1 MDNGSAQRRVGR
13 LGIWIGVIGAIL
25 AIPLVAM
32 QFTDEVAWTSF
43 DFIVAGVLLGAAAL
57 TYELTTMN
65 KVSIAY
71 RAAVALAV
79 GTAFALVWANGAV
92 GVLGDEGNAANMI
105 FLAVFAVGFIGTV
118 IAGLKPAPMA
128 HAMAA
133 TAVAQIVAALV
144 ALILAWGTPL
154 EVALTAAFAGGWFAS
169 AFLFH
174 LASKAQNPSK
184 LA

>member
-1 MDNGSAQRRVGR
+1 MDNGNAQRRVVR
-13 LGIWIGVIGAIL
+13 MSVWIGVIGLIL

-32 QFTDEVAWTSF
+32 QFTDEVAWTTF
-43 DFIVAGVLLGAAAL
+43 DFVVAGTMLGAAAL

-65 KVSIAY
+65 KVTIAY

-92 GVLGDEGNAANMI
+92 GVLGDEDNSANMI

-133 TAVAQIVAALV
+133 TAVAQIVAAAV
-144 ALILAWGTPL
+144 ALILAWGTPF

-174 LASKAQNPSK
+174 LAAKAQNPSK

>member
-1 MDNGSAQRRVGR
+1 MENGNRRGLLRMTVWMV
-13 LGIWIGVIGAIL
+13 LIGVIL

-32 QFTDEVAWTSF
+32 QYTEEVAWTTF
-43 DFIVAGVLLGAAAL
+43 DFIAAGGMLGAAAL

-65 KVSIAY
+65 KVSPAY

-92 GVLGDEGNAANMI
+92 GVLGDEDNGANLL
-105 FLAVFAVGFIGTV
+105 FLGVFAVGFIGTV
-118 IAGLKPAPMA
+118 AAGLQPARMA
-128 HAMAA
+128 HAMSA
-133 TAVAQIVAALV
+133 TACTQLAVALV
-144 ALILAWGTPL
+144 ALILAWGNAL
-154 EVALTAAFAGGWFAS
+154 EVALTAAFSLGWFAS

-174 LASKAQNPSK
+174 LAARGQKPSK